1 MIVTRKWLEEFI
13 NLEDIS
19 TQQIVEALNSIGQEV
34 EAVKDIR
41 IADKVVVGYVE
52 ECEKHPNADKLNVCK
67 VNVGNEIVQ
76 IVCGAKNVAKGQFV
90 AVSVVGAV
98 LPGNFKIKK
107 AKLRGVES
115 FGMICSSTELG
126 LPKLEDGIMVLD
138 NSIGELE
145 IGKNVSEYLDD
156 DVIELGVTANRGD
169 SFSILGIARELS
181 AKFNIPLKEIDE
193 YEDDKNAE
201 GLGRILQI
209 EDDIE
214 NSSHYLKGFNLEEE
228 KDIPFKIRYRLALV
242 EENITNTIYDYATYT
257 TIATGVITTIYDNN
271 SQKLIFKTE
280 NRIDV
285 VKNEEEI
292 IYETGIKIIKK
303 PQNKKGNFII
313 DANFIDPEIVST
325 IVYETKIKT
334 DEIFFRS
341 SRGSNPDLKLAINYI
356 LNELKLIDA
365 KIYNGNYDLT
375 KEIEQKILSV
385 ELEDIYNIIGEEIDK
400 NTIVN
405 ILNKLQIKTE
415 VNNSEKS
422 LKVIIPP
429 FRHDLINKYDI
440 AEEILRVYGID
451 TLTSKPLI
459 FAEKNRI
466 NSTIK
471 KIEKLK
477 TIREKAVANGFFETL
492 HFVFD
497 SKERYKKYN
506 IPVVAN
512 NKDILN
518 PIVND
523 LDTLRQTTI
532 LQLLEAVKL
541 NKNNG
546 YKKIALFTSGS
557 VYNEKREELN
567 KIGFVWS
574 GNQYKEN
581 INHNKNKKVDFAFFV
596 EKLGL
601 IFGDFELIEEKN
613 IILAHPYQS
622 AKVLIDGIEVGFI
635 AKLHPKVAKDFEID
649 DTFIAEFD
657 LDLIPDKNHKAE
669 DIVKIQKSTRDL
681 SLLVDKNQNY
691 NEIKKAID
699 SLEIIEIIEFYPI
712 DIFDLGDKNSL
723 TLRFILQ
730 NSQKSLTDEEIN
742 DIITKI
748 IEKVKDL
755 GVELR

>member
-1 MIVTRKWLEEFI
+1 
-13 NLEDIS
+13 N
-19 TQQIVEALNSIGQEV
+19 N
-34 EAVKDIR
+34 KD
-41 IADKVVVGYVE
+41 
-52 ECEKHPNADKLNVCK
+52 N
-67 VNVGNEIVQ
+67 
-76 IVCGAKNVAKGQFV
+76 
-90 AVSVVGAV
+90 
-98 LPGNFKIKK
+98 
-107 AKLRGVES
+107 
-115 FGMICSSTELG
+115 
-126 LPKLEDGIMVLD
+126 
-138 NSIGELE
+138 
-145 IGKNVSEYLDD
+145 
-156 DVIELGVTANRGD
+156 
-169 SFSILGIARELS
+169 
-181 AKFNIPLKEIDE
+181 
-193 YEDDKNAE
+193 
-201 GLGRILQI
+201 
-209 EDDIE
+209 
-214 NSSHYLKGFNLEEE
+214 
-228 KDIPFKIRYRLALV
+228 
-242 EENITNTIYDYATYT
+242 
-257 TIATGVITTIYDNN
+257 
-271 SQKLIFKTE
+271 
-280 NRIDV
+280 
-285 VKNEEEI
+285 
-292 IYETGIKIIKK
+292 
-303 PQNKKGNFII
+303 
-313 DANFIDPEIVST
+313 
-325 IVYETKIKT
+325 
-334 DEIFFRS
+334 
-341 SRGSNPDLKLAINYI
+341 LKL
-356 LNELKLIDA
+356 
-365 KIYNGNYDLT
+365 T
-375 KEIEQKILSV
+375 
-385 ELEDIYNIIGEEIDK
+385 
-400 NTIVN
+400 
-405 ILNKLQIKTE
+405 
-415 VNNSEKS
+415 
-422 LKVIIPP
+422 IPP
-429 FRHDLINKYDI
+429 FRHDLSNKYDI

-466 NSTIK
+466 NKTIK
-471 KIEKLK
+471 KIDYLK
-477 TIREKAVANGFFETL
+477 NIRQKAVANGFFETL

>member
-1 MIVTRKWLEEFI
+1 MIVTRKWLEEFV
-13 NLEDIS
+13 NLDNLTTEEIC
-19 TQQIVEALNSIGQEV
+19 EGLNSVGQEV
-34 EAVKDIR
+34 EGLRKIR
-41 IADKVVVGYVE
+41 IPEKVVIGYVE
-52 ECEKHPNADKLNVCK
+52 ECEKHPNADKLNVCQ
-67 VNVGNEIVQ
+67 VNIGEEIVQ

-138 NSIGELE
+138 NSIGKLE
-145 IGKNVSEYLDD
+145 IGKEIKEYLDD
-156 DVIELGVTANRGD
+156 DIIELGVTANRGD

-181 AKFNIPLKEIDE
+181 AKFNIPLKEINE

-201 GLGRILQI
+201 GLGRILSI
-209 EDDIE
+209 EDDLKH
-214 NSSHYLKGFNLEEE
+214 SSHYLKGFYSE
-228 KDIPFKIRYRLALV
+228 KESVPFKIIYRLALV
-242 EENITNTIYDYATYT
+242 EENITNTIYDFATYT
-257 TIATGVITTIYDNN
+257 TIATGVITTIYDNYK
-271 SQKLIFKTE
+271 KLIFKTE
-280 NRIDV
+280 NGVDI
-285 VKNEEEI
+285 VKNSFDT
-292 IYETGIKIIKK
+292 IYETGIKLIKK
-303 PQNKKGNFII
+303 PENKIGDFII
-313 DANFIDPEIVST
+313 DANFISPEYVST
-325 IVYETKIKT
+325 IVYEKNIKT

-356 LNELKLIDA
+356 LNELVLIDA

-375 KEIEQKILSV
+375 RDIEKKLISV
-385 ELEDIYNIIGEEIDK
+385 SLEDIYNIIGEVIDE
-400 NTIVN
+400 NIIVN

-415 VNNSEKS
+415 KNKEN
-422 LKVIIPP
+422 LKLIIPP
-429 FRHDLINKYDI
+429 FRHDLSNKYDI

-466 NSTIK
+466 NKTIK
-471 KIEKLK
+471 KIDYLK
-477 TIREKAVANGFFETL
+477 NIRQKAVANGFFETL

-506 IPVVAN
+506 IPVIAN

-581 INHNKNKKVDFAFFV
+581 INHNKNKKADFAFFV

-601 IFGDFELIEEKN
+601 IFGDFELIEDKN

-657 LDLIPDKNHKAE
+657 LDLIPEKKHKAE

>member
-13 NLEDIS
+13 DLKNLSIDEIS
-19 TQQIVEALNSIGQEV
+19 DGLNSIGQEV
-34 EAVKDIR
+34 EGIKKIR

-52 ECEKHPNADKLNVCK
+52 SCEKHPNADKLNVCQ
-67 VNVGNEIVQ
+67 VNVGNEVVQ

-181 AKFNIPLKEIDE
+181 AIPLKEIDE

-257 TIATGVITTIYDNN
+257 TIATGVITTIYDAK
-271 SQKLIFKTE
+271 KLIFKTE
-280 NRIDV
+280 NKIDI
-285 VKNEEEI
+285 VKNDEEI

-341 SRGSNPDLKLAINYI
+341 SRGSNPNLKLAINYI

-497 SKERYKKYN
+497 SKERYKKYS
-506 IPVVAN
+506 IPTI
-512 NKDILN
+512 KDEEDILN
-518 PIVND
+518 PIVNE

-532 LQLLEAVKL
+532 LQLLDAVKF

-546 YKKIALFTSGS
+546 YKKIALFTIGS
-557 VYNEKREELN
+557 VYNHLREESQ

-574 GNQYKEN
+574 GNKHKEN
-581 INHNKNKKVDFAFFV
+581 ISHNKNEKVDFAFFV
-596 EKLGL
+596 EKLSSIL
-601 IFGDFELIEEKN
+601 GDFELVEDKH
-613 IILAHPYQS
+613 IILSHPYQS
-622 AKVLIDGIEVGFI
+622 AKILIDGVEVGFI
-635 AKLHPKVAKDFEID
+635 AKLHPKIAKDFEID
-649 DTFIAEFD
+649 DTIFAEFYVD
-657 LDLIPDKNHKAE
+657 LLPNKEFKAK

-681 SLLVDKNQNY
+681 SLVVDKNQNY
-691 NEIKKAID
+691 NELKKEIE
-699 SLEIIEIIEFYPI
+699 SLQIVEIVEFYPI
-712 DIFDLGDKNSL
+712 DIFDLKDKNSL
-723 TLRFILQ
+723 TIRFILQ
-730 NSQKSLTDEEIN
+730 NSEKSMTDEEIN
-742 DIITKI
+742 GIISKI
-748 IEKVKDL
+748 IEKLKVV
-755 GVELR
+755 GAELR